1 MKPYRFVCR
10 SLFAVL
16 LLVSASL
23 SFASLP
29 VAYAG
34 ASAFAVASVH
44 VADFMPAP
52 QQFARAELQQRVES
66 TDAALATST
75 AAPRYV
81 IAATSLP
88 ADGVSVAGGDGLRSP
103 AAR

>member
-1 MKPYRFVCR
+1 MKIYRFICR

-16 LLVSASL
+16 LLVSAQM
-23 SFASLP
+23 SFASPP
-29 VAYAG
+29 VVYAG
-34 ASAFAVASVH
+34 ASAFALAATH

-52 QQFARAELQQRVES
+52 QHFARAELQQRVAS
-66 TDAALATST
+66 TDLALATAT

-88 ADGVSVAGGDGLRSP
+88 ADGVSVAGGDVLRSP
-103 AAR
+103 VAR